1 MSTPTDPITARA
13 HARAGLV
20 GNPSDGYFGKT
31 VSFIIRDFAATVTL
45 TPGDRFVI
53 EPGEMDAADYP
64 SVDAF
69 LRERK
74 LFGYYGAQRL
84 MKAAVVKFLSHFT
97 ALGDPVDPADRPPF
111 SLRFQSDIPRL
122 VGLSGS
128 SAIVTATL
136 RALMQYYGRDIPREQ
151 LPAVTLSAERDELG
165 ITAGLQDRVIQAYE
179 GLVYMDFDRDLVTA
193 TGNGRYEPLTPAGPL
208 PVYVAYDAERAEV
221 SDVAH
226 RNLRKLFD
234 SGDAEVVGAMAKF
247 ADFAERGRAA
257 ILSGDWDVLH
267 EVTDANYDLRTKIM
281 PIAPE
286 NQRMIDVARSAGASA
301 KFAGSG
307 GAICGVY
314 HGDDGFRRLSDALAS
329 IGCRVL
335 KPTIFA

>member
-1 MSTPTDPITARA
+1 MSSPTAPITARA

-45 TPGDRFVI
+45 TPGERFVI
-53 EPGEMDAADYP
+53 EPGEGDVADYP

-69 LRERK
+69 LRERT

-84 MKAAVVKFLSHFT
+84 MKAAVVKFLAHFT
-97 ALGDPVDPADRPPF
+97 ALGAPVDPADRPPF
-111 SLRFQSDIPRL
+111 SLRFSTDIPRL

-136 RALMQYYGRDIPREQ
+136 RALMAYYGRDIPKGQ

-193 TGNGRYEPLTPAGPL
+193 TGNGRYEPLTPKVMPPL
-208 PVYVAYDAERAEV
+208 YVAFDADRAEV

-247 ADFAERGRAA
+247 AALAERGRAA
-257 ILSGDWDVLH
+257 ILSGDVETLH
-267 EVTDANYDLRTKIM
+267 EVTDANYDLRTTIM

-286 NQRMIDVARSAGASA
+286 NQRMVDVARSTGASA

-314 HGDDGFRRLSDALAS
+314 HGDDGYAALESALAN
-329 IGCRVL
+329 INCKVL
-335 KPTIFA
+335 KPTVFA